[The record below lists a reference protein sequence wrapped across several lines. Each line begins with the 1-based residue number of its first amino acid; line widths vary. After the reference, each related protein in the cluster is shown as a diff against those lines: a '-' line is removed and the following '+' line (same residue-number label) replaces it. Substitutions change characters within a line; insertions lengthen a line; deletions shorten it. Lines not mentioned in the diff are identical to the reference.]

1 MCFHFVSLK
10 KSLEWQINE
19 SLCQEY
25 SLCLYRYMTSI
36 LLGDSM
42 AEQKRKVETEAGFYL
57 ILNYGLEKKKT
68 LQTT

>member
-1 MCFHFVSLK
+1 
-10 KSLEWQINE
+10 
-19 SLCQEY
+19 
-25 SLCLYRYMTSI
+25 MTSI